1 MSEESFPAT
10 ETPDEGEW
18 HEFAQVEPDPED
30 AAWANATPEGEIGTP
45 EEELVWQDTF
55 DSRWRNPFE
64 GLAYLGHLEGD
75 VEIPYHSFKVR
86 TLTTG
91 EKIKVIAMISDM
103 ENSVNYPRAYRA
115 AVVAA
120 GLTLVD
126 GKPLLVGQKSLDV
139 IPQRYRYITDSWYD
153 FVIDIL
159 YEKIDELEGKVLEVL
174 KELGVYQARREVVQ
188 VVEAEV
194 ANPSAQA

>member
-1 MSEESFPAT
+1 MSEESFEAT
-10 ETPDEGEW
+10 EKPDEGEW

-30 AAWANATPEGEIGTP
+30 AAWANATPEGEPGETDD
-45 EEELVWQDTF
+45 LVWQDTF

-139 IPQRYRYITDSWYD
+139 IPQRYRYITDNWYD

-188 VVEAEV
+188 VAEAEV
-194 ANPSAQA
+194 ANPQPGA